1 MVAPL
6 PTHVPPAAV
15 IPPLRRPYAAVFRAL
30 ICAAVIT
37 GIVIYLSTGVSP
49 GHLLSYFTIQSNIL
63 LALACAPS
71 AYRAWTG
78 RPPLPAWATAGALLF
93 ICITGLIYN
102 LVLTGDPAVQ
112 SPTGWSQVANVLV
125 HMVTPAAALLDWLL
139 LTPPGGL
146 HPRHAGLWLLYP
158 LAYFAFVLVRG
169 ALLAPGST
177 ARYPYPFL
185 DVELHG
191 YAGVL
196 GNAVIYG
203 LIFYALA
210 LAIVGLDRIRPY
222 LHGSG
227 NRISPTAAGPLK

>member
-6 PTHVPPAAV
+6 PTAVPPAAV
-15 IPPLRRPYAAVFRAL
+15 VPPHRHPYAAAFRAL
-30 ICAAVIT
+30 ICAAAVT
-37 GIVIYLSTGVSP
+37 GIVIDLFLVSP
-49 GHLLSYFTIQSNIL
+49 GQLLSYFTIQSNIL
-63 LALACAPS
+63 LALACGIS

-78 RPPLPAWATAGALLF
+78 SPPLPAWVTGGALLF
-93 ICITGLIYN
+93 ICITGLVYN
-102 LVLTGDPAVQ
+102 LVLQGDPAVPT
-112 SPTGWSQVANVLV
+112 PTGWSQAANVLL

-139 LTPPGGL
+139 FTPPGGL
-146 HPRHAGLWLLYP
+146 RPRHAGLWLLYP

-169 ALLAPGST
+169 ALMSPGAK

-185 DVELHG
+185 DVEQHG

-222 LHGSG
+222 LHGSE
-227 NRISPTAAGPLK
+227 NRISSTATGPLK